1 MPVTYV
7 LINTSKI
14 EDVLQSLGRID
25 SVKEAYSVDGVH
37 DIIAKI
43 ETENMHSLKEI
54 VASQIRRVDN
64 VRNTSTMIV
73 VKEAG

>member
-1 MPVTYV
+1 MPVAYV

-25 SVKEAYSVDGVH
+25 SVKEAYSVYGVH

-43 ETENMHSLKEI
+43 ETEDMNSLKET
-54 VASQIRRVDN
+54 VASKIRRVKN